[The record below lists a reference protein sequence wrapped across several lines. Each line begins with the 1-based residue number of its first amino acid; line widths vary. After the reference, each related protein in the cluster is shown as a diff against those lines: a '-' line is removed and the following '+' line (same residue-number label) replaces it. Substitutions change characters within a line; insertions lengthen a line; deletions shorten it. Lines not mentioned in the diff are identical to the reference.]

1 VLLPKLQTRFHRVAV
16 IFKSGNKST
25 EKLDFIIA
33 GAQKAGTSALAD
45 FLETHP
51 RVQMPHKDELHR
63 TVQPAR
69 HFFDDEERF
78 AEREIDYSPLERDCV
93 RKRAANLLGSCT
105 PIYIYWKTAME
116 RVRDY
121 NAAIKL
127 IILLRDP
134 TARAFSHWNMQRDRN
149 LENLD
154 FLDAVR
160 AENERAEEA
169 RPFQLR
175 KYSYVDRGF
184 YAEQIERVLR
194 FFPREQVQLIKFEEF
209 RRDPRGVV
217 DASCEF
223 LGIGRLAKIDN
234 RENNS
239 TPYAR
244 KVTAAERQSLV
255 DLYHDDIERLEKLL
269 GWDCSDW
276 KKV

>member
-1 VLLPKLQTRFHRVAV
+1 VLLKA
-16 IFKSGNKST
+16 KSRPP

-51 RVQMPHKDELHR
+51 NVQMPHKDELHR

-78 AEREIDYSPLERDCV
+78 AKSKIDYSPLQRGCV
-93 RKRAANLLGSCT
+93 RKRPSNLLGSTT
-105 PIYIYWKTAME
+105 PIYIYWKPAME
-116 RVRDY
+116 RLRNY
-121 NAAIKL
+121 NEQIKL

-134 TARAFSHWNMQRDRN
+134 AHRAFSHWNMQRDRK
-149 LENLD
+149 LETLD
-154 FLDAVR
+154 FLDAVQAEAAR
-160 AENERAEEA
+160 AEKA
-169 RPFQLR
+169 RPSQLR

-184 YAEQIERVLR
+184 YADQIARVFR
-194 FFPREQVQLIKFEEF
+194 FFSREQAQVIKFEDF
-209 RRDPRGVV
+209 RRDPRRTL
-217 DASCEF
+217 DATCAF
-223 LGIGRLAKIDN
+223 LGLSPLEKIDN

-244 KVTAAERQSLV
+244 KMTAAERQSLV
-255 DLYHDDIERLEKLL
+255 DLFRSDIERLEKLL